1 MVSGSGPGERP
12 DRRRPDRAAPAG
24 ASPDRPSAARVPGGP
39 ARRER
44 PSARLRRRLLFAGG
58 VLLAAAVRWPLLPH
72 LSGDAQDWI
81 HWHHFIVANGHFAA
95 LEFGFYHYGPPYIY
109 LLTTFA
115 LFLPELPPLL
125 AVKAIPL
132 LFEVLL
138 ALLVHRTVRLRY
150 PESPGKPL
158 LATLAVLFAPTV
170 LLNGALWGQTDVV
183 PATFLAACLYFLL
196 RERPGAAFA
205 AFGLAF
211 AFKAPAVFFL
221 PALLWIAAKRG
232 PGKAFAPRHLLLA
245 PLVWLVSLLPAWFF
259 GRPLYDLLSIYAAQA
274 GVYRE
279 LTKEAANLYQWIPN
293 AWYPLWPLGVAVT
306 VAVVWGVTAAV
317 RRSRAVPTREMLVTL
332 SVFSL
337 VLVPYLLPKMHDRY
351 FFAADVFTIL
361 LAFWRP
367 RFWYA
372 PIALGLT
379 SANSYWHGAFN
390 AAAPVVP
397 LAWTAVVPLLL
408 LVVLG
413 RQLARDLGYEVR
425 FDRLGPFVRERFARW
440 RAAALPFALLLL
452 ALGGTAFFASEG
464 GRFARSVVSDP
475 IAAGTL
481 ARAANR
487 SPANSLA
494 GFSHRTLGEDGAAA
508 YHFGGRAALGGDL
521 ALRAAT
527 GHFGRDLG
535 AQGRG
540 ARWLMA
546 AFFFGAAVLAY
557 GALARL
563 FGRRVVALGAV
574 LSSFAAV
581 WAVAG
586 DVVAVEGAPA
596 LFGVFLLF
604 HGLVVFSAEGRF
616 GRLLATG
623 GAAVFLGFA
632 AYALLL
638 PFAAL
643 ALVAARRPRGEGEEP
658 SGPDGWRRRGFRSPA
673 LRLTVCCLAF
683 GGVLL
688 GLGALH
694 ERSVLAGDA
703 ARVAAPGGGGPLF
716 GEEAVAGSS
725 GEVEEQPRLGAVG
738 RILGGAAG
746 RLGAPLAPRGL
757 PPETAPVLGGLLALA
772 GVIGAARSRR
782 RAHLL
787 PLALSGVFW
796 ALATGNGAA
805 AAEVGALAALG
816 PLLVVSSLGFEAL
829 RRRFGERALRGAA
842 AAAIGFAPFSGA
854 RSAAGGPDAG
864 RDAGTAVR
872 EAQVLD
878 DFRQI
883 RGVLRRRGGDGRVF
897 VPQEPFGGAA
907 FAGGRLAAWGLA
919 GNILVTDPERRGD
932 AEFLL
937 LGRRQPRPGLLTAG
951 SQEVHL
957 YHRAAYDGEIG
968 EMIEAA
974 GPPRAQSDFAVH
986 LHGRHLLYVRADCRP
1001 EDLEPQ
1007 VILHLDPEETADL
1020 PPHRKEYGFD
1030 NLTFRL
1036 HDHLYERGARCV
1048 LGVRLP
1054 DYPIRS
1060 VVTGQFRR
1068 GEGVFEE
1075 VWRVEFPFSEA
1086 ESPR

>member
-1 MVSGSGPGERP
+1 MHRANGTAGESSHGGAVGRAAVRPGPGEARSSGRP
-12 DRRRPDRAAPAG
+12 A
-24 ASPDRPSAARVPGGP
+24 
-39 ARRER
+39 
-44 PSARLRRRLLFAGG
+44 ARLRRRLLFAGG
-58 VLLAAAVRWPLLPH
+58 VLLAGAVRWTLLPH

-81 HWHHFIVANGHFAA
+81 HWHDFIVANGHFAA

-115 LFLPELPPLL
+115 LLLPELPPLF
-125 AVKAIPL
+125 AIKAIPL

-183 PATFLAACLYFLL
+183 PAAFLAACLYFLL
-196 RERPGAAFA
+196 RERPAMAFA

-232 PGKAFAPRHLLLA
+232 PANAFAPRHLLLA
-245 PLVWLVSLLPAWFF
+245 PLVWLLSLLPAWFF

-293 AWYPLWPLGVAVT
+293 DWYPLWPLGVVAT
-306 VAVVWGVTAAV
+306 VAVVWGVRAAV

-332 SVFSL
+332 SVFAL

-390 AAAPVVP
+390 AEAPVVP
-397 LAWTAVVPLLL
+397 LEWTAVVPLLL

-425 FDRLGPFVRERFARW
+425 FDQLGSFVRERFARW
-440 RAAALPFALLLL
+440 RAAALPFAVLLLV
-452 ALGGTAFFASEG
+452 LGGTAFFASEG
-464 GRFARSVVSDP
+464 GRFARPVASDP
-475 IAAGTL
+475 VAAGTL

-494 GFSHRTLGEDGAAA
+494 GFSHRTLGEDGAVA

-527 GHFGRDLG
+527 GHFGRDPA

-546 AFFFGAAVLAY
+546 AFFFGAAVFAY
-557 GALARL
+557 FALARL
-563 FGRRVVALGAV
+563 FGRRLVALGAV
-574 LSSFAAV
+574 LLSFAAV

-586 DVVAVEGAPA
+586 DAVAVEGAPA
-596 LFGVFLLF
+596 LCGVFLLF
-604 HGLVVFSAEGRF
+604 HGLVVFSEEGRF

-623 GAAVFLGFA
+623 AAAVFLGFA

-643 ALVAARRPRGEGEEP
+643 ALLAGRRSAAKGDDGA
-658 SGPDGWRRRGFRSPA
+658 GPARAERNRT
-673 LRLTVCCLAF
+673 LRLTACCLAF
-683 GGVLL
+683 GGALL

-716 GEEAVAGSS
+716 GAEAVGGSS
-725 GEVEEQPRLGAVG
+725 GEVREQGRLGSIG
-738 RILGGAAG
+738 RVLGGAAG

-757 PPETAPVLGGLLALA
+757 PAEAAPVLGGILALS

-787 PLALSGVFW
+787 PLALSGVVW
-796 ALATGNGAA
+796 ALATGGGAA
-805 AAEVGALAALG
+805 AAEVGALAAPG

-829 RRRFGERALRGAA
+829 RRRFGERAIRGAA
-842 AAAIGFAPFSGA
+842 AAAVGLALFSGA

-864 RDAGTAVR
+864 SDAGTAVR
-872 EAQVLD
+872 EAQILE

-883 RGVLRRRGGDGRVF
+883 RGVLRRRGGDGGVF
-897 VPQEPFGGAA
+897 VPEEPFGGPA
-907 FAGGRLAAWGLA
+907 FAGGRAAAWGLA
-919 GNILVTDPERRGD
+919 GHLLATDPERRGD
-932 AEFLL
+932 AEFVL
-937 LGRRQPRPGLLTAG
+937 LGRPQQRPGRLTAG
-951 SQEVHL
+951 SREVHL

-974 GPPRAQSDFAVH
+974 GPPRARSDFAVH
-986 LHGRHLLYVRADCRP
+986 LHGRDLLYVRPDCRP
-1001 EDLEPQ
+1001 EDLEAR

-1020 PPHRKEYGFD
+1020 PPHRREYGFD
-1030 NLTFRL
+1030 NLTFQL

-1068 GEGVFEE
+1068 DEGAFEE
-1075 VWRVEFPFSEA
+1075 VWRVEFPFSGR
-1086 ESPR
+1086 SPQ